1 MDPVA
6 YDLSVTD
13 YTKFQ
18 MIGMWRRTGLKGFFT
33 VALLAV
39 LLQLLADMDR
49 LFACPSETLLSVA
62 VNGLLLSLFGFAVT
76 FAFVA
81 WAGGS
86 VYRSSERLG
95 SGKLIGW
102 NNDRLLVNTE
112 YANAAYPWELVTEW
126 LETPQLIAV
135 YLAPS
140 YPLLFP
146 KSAMA
151 AEVRIEMRQK
161 LSSLGVPELKSR
173 LF

>member
-6 YDLSVTD
+6 YDLSVAD
-13 YTKFQ
+13 YRKFQ
-18 MIGMWRRTGLKGFFT
+18 MIGMWRRTGLKGFLIIT
-33 VALLAV
+33 LLAV
-39 LLQLLADMDR
+39 LLQILCDVDR
-49 LFACPSETLLSVA
+49 LFAYPSGTLQSVA
-62 VNGLLLSLFGFAVT
+62 VNGLLLTLFGFAVT

-81 WAGGS
+81 WAGSS

-95 SGKLIGW
+95 SGKRIGW
-102 NNDRLLVNTE
+102 SNDRLLVNTE

-126 LETPQLIAV
+126 LETPQLIAI

-146 KSAMA
+146 KSVMVTKVQ
-151 AEVRIEMRQK
+151 AELRQK
-161 LSSLGVPELKSR
+161 LSSLSARELKPR